1 LKSSGLGEPFGKAS
15 LANTSFGLGRFDS
28 MRPRSCWI
36 LESLLGYPS
45 EAWPDEAL
53 ERGLSRPMAKRRKNW
68 ERAICQSI
76 LDTNI
81 FSSIYF
87 D

>member
-15 LANTSFGLGRFDS
+15 LANTAIGLSRFDS
-28 MRPRSCWI
+28 MRSRSCWV
-36 LESLLGYPS
+36 LEGLLGYPS
-45 EAWPDEAL
+45 GAWPDEVL
-53 ERGLSRPMAKRRKNW
+53 ERGLSRPMAKRGKNW
-68 ERAICQSI
+68 GRVMCQSI